1 MYSEYEHL
9 VEMPEGIA
17 NNIDFLTEMND
28 KIESEVKKRL
38 AAHID
43 DYNLSLKQFKNSK
56 EELSVLKNQLNSNAR
71 LLEKKIVEIKKEAF
85 SEGRKSLLGGFD
97 IGSKGWVS
105 YPFSNKSVCPR
116 CTGKKDIN
124 VKYEGAEIKVRC
136 DVCQGYGHKITHG
149 FRPIACTLEGIKHE
163 EYNQQSGQTVYY
175 VRLEDEEIIGS
186 HQGQRF
192 FSTKTACNKYIE
204 SLGKK

>member
-17 NNIDFLTEMND
+17 DNIDFLTKMNEQ
-28 KIESEVKKRL
+28 IEDEVQKRL
-38 AAHID
+38 ANHIS
-43 DYNLSLKQFKNSK
+43 DYNRSLKQFKNSQQ
-56 EELSVLKNQLNSNAR
+56 ELSVLKNQLNSNAR
-71 LLEKKIVEIKKEAF
+71 LLEKKIVEVKKEAF

-97 IGSKGWVS
+97 IGSKGWVP
-105 YPFSNKSVCPR
+105 YPFSNKSPCPR
-116 CTGKKDIN
+116 CGGKKDIT
-124 VKYEGAEIKVRC
+124 VKYEGTEIKVRC
-136 DVCQGYGHKITHG
+136 DVCHGYGNKITHG

-175 VRLEDEEIIGS
+175 VRVEDEEVIGS
-186 HQGQRF
+186 HQGQQF

-204 SLGKK
+204 TLNNK